1 MPASTDLS
9 RAIHDDHALIELL
22 FTRLEQEVPGG
33 RDEPQLLAD
42 LVVSLWAH
50 VDAVRDSLYPLLR
63 YVPTGAASVGDG
75 EDPSFGDQLLRVD
88 VRQLDRLDPAEVGF
102 AFALARLHD
111 EFRHHVSIEEQACLP
126 AVRSHVA
133 ESVFVVA
140 ANGFR
145 AAKRQAIARIER
157 LRRAD
162 DPLALRAQYAA
173 APHGDE
179 ARRSLDLRR
188 DVWAGVAG

>member
-1 MPASTDLS
+1 MREPTDLS

-33 RDEPQLLAD
+33 PDERQLLAD

-63 YVPTGAASVGDG
+63 YVPDAAAVADG

-88 VRQLDRLDPAEVGF
+88 VRQLDRLDPGEVGF

-111 EFRHHVSIEEQACLP
+111 EFRHHVSVEEQTCIP
-126 AVRSHVA
+126 AVRAHVA

-157 LRRAD
+157 LRRAE
-162 DPLALRAQYAA
+162 DPMALRAQYAA

-188 DVWAGVAG
+188 DVWAGVVG